1 MRGSTKVIEEK
12 LGIKESDL
20 RECNDCG
27 KLYSKDMVVKIQDTD
42 EDELISKY
50 RCFHCQ
56 DVKGSKTQDCNATD
70 YYKKVLAELD
80 EYKRKHSKN
89 DI

>member
-1 MRGSTKVIEEK
+1 MNYK
-12 LGIKESDL
+12 LIAV
-20 RECNDCG
+20 
-27 KLYSKDMVVKIQDTD
+27 DMVVKIQDTD

-89 DI
+89 DIWYKTLISKSKTNKTI